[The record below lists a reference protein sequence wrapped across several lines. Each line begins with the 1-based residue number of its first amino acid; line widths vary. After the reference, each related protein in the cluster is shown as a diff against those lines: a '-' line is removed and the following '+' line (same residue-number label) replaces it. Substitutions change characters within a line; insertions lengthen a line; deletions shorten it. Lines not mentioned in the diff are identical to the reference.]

1 MERLELISS
10 GNEAIT
16 IFENRHDV
24 FSLTNNN
31 YTLEQGQICPPY
43 CP

>member
-16 IFENRHDV
+16 IFENRQDV
-24 FSLTNNN
+24 FSLTNGS